1 MKYEICYGT
10 CDGEVFEVDSAQ
22 ELIED
27 VKDFIK
33 NYSPSNCNDGCIRIT
48 VDKIY

>member
-10 CDGEVFEVDSAQ
+10 CDGEVFEAETAQ

-27 VKDFIK
+27 VKEFIK
-33 NYSPSNCNDGCIRIT
+33 NYSSPDYKDGCIRIT